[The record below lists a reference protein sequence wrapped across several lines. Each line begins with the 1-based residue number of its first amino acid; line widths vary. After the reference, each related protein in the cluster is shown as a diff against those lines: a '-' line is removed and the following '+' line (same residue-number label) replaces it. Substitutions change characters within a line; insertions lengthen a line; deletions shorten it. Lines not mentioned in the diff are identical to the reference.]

1 MGVVDRNGPPDDDR
15 AARDLFPRG
24 LLDLAR
30 ELVDIGRHEI
40 ADAHPDEVSD
50 APGGDVDHP
59 VGRVLPVELGERAE
73 GLREL
78 VAARDGVQERGVDR
92 VHAVVLD
99 LQPVAGK
106 HELARRLE
114 REARQVERVVERKRR
129 PAIGR
134 THVGEDEAGELVRRV
149 RALAEPVPERARR
162 RLARRLEDPAV
173 HVEHPSVIAAAD
185 AALADQ
191 AEFERGAPVRAVSL
205 EQAHS
210 PASVPKHH
218 QLLTHDADGERDCAQ
233 LAGEGDGLPEPAEI
247 FAARCAGPDPGQLL
261 VRRGYFPA
269 EIRSIRDV
277 QKGSRC
283 GHGAD
288 IPHRGPRNV
297 ERLEAPSTSSRPNAP
312 EDQALVVLVRSTYRG
327 VLCWSRRPGVLDAKL
342 EVNRLYSSSA
352 FSRAYP

>member
-1 MGVVDRNGPPDDDR
+1 MGVVDRNGPADDDR
-15 AARDLFPRG
+15 AARDLLPRG

-73 GLREL
+73 GLGEL

-114 REARQVERVVERKRR
+114 REARQVERVIERKRR
-129 PAIGR
+129 PAIRR
-134 THVGEDEAGELVRRV
+134 THVGEDEAGELMRRV

-162 RLARRLEDPAV
+162 WLARRLEDPAV
-173 HVEHPSVIAAAD
+173 HVEHPSVITAAD

-191 AEFERGAPVRAVSL
+191 AELERGPPVRAVSL
-205 EQAHS
+205 EQAR
-210 PASVPKHH
+210 PA
-218 QLLTHDADGERDCAQ
+218 
-233 LAGEGDGLPEPAEI
+233 
-247 FAARCAGPDPGQLL
+247 
-261 VRRGYFPA
+261 
-269 EIRSIRDV
+269 
-277 QKGSRC
+277 
-283 GHGAD
+283 GAD
-288 IPHRGPRNV
+288 PERPPAPHP
-297 ERLEAPSTSSRPNAP
+297 
-312 EDQALVVLVRSTYRG
+312 
-327 VLCWSRRPGVLDAKL
+327 
-342 EVNRLYSSSA
+342 
-352 FSRAYP
+352 